1 MKIRIIITH
10 VVSGQQY
17 HFTTEDLPVD
27 VDGNYDAEFT
37 FEQVC
42 DEFLKPGGRMYIY
55 TDMSQVL
62 PIEFVRNHCVISYQT
77 ME

>member
-10 VVSGQQY
+10 VASGQRY
-17 HFTTEDLPVD
+17 HFTTEDLPVNSN
-27 VDGNYDAEFT
+27 GNYDAEFA

-42 DEFLKPGGRMYIY
+42 DEFLKPDSRMYIY

-62 PIEFVRNHCVISYQT
+62 PIQFVRNHCVLSYQLQ
-77 ME
+77 E